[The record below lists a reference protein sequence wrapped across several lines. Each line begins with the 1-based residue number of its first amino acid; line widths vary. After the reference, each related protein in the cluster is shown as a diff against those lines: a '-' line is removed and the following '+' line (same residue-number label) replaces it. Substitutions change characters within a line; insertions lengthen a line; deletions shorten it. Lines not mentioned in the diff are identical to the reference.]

1 MRDNLEGKKRILK
14 RRITKEK
21 EQNVIAS
28 MKVKKEQ
35 LRKYEK
41 EGKLYVIILM
51 MEKGTFKKRG
61 QRKKKKKSVTTL
73 MILKK
78 GK

>member
-1 MRDNLEGKKRILK
+1 MTKREKEMRENLEEKKRILK

-41 EGKLYVIILM
+41 EGKKVICDNFDD
-51 MEKGTFKKRG
+51 GKRN
-61 QRKKKKKSVTTL
+61 
-73 MILKK
+73 I
-78 GK
+78 